1 MSEELTLFKAVLH
14 TGTMTAE
21 RIKTEAPE
29 LADADIWAV
38 EKLYSIMDGQTAF
51 VMPSFITAGEYI
63 LIGLTDWEQDKE
75 VHYLIE
81 QDPETGCYIDQRQEF
96 DHDYDNG
103 EYCPDGCFCLKG
115 EHVEIIKGEV
125 EIIKGENENADSTV

>member
-1 MSEELTLFKAVLH
+1 MNKKLTLFKAVLH

-21 RIKTEAPE
+21 RIKTEATE
-29 LADADIWAV
+29 LADADTRAV
-38 EKLYSIMDGQTAF
+38 EELYSMMDGQTAF

-81 QDPETGCYIDQRQEF
+81 QDQETGRYIDQRQEF

-103 EYCPDGCFCLKG
+103 EYCQEGVFCLKG
-115 EHVEIIKGEV
+115 EHVEIINCV
-125 EIIKGENENADSTV
+125 C